1 MPLTNIRAWTDYP
14 YGGGA
19 GDAHAGGAVYLAYE
33 AVEEKIA
40 GEGNLSRLP
49 GNINEPGADAQ
60 TAGAEKKNAG
70 SVSLSPGEVF

>member
-1 MPLTNIRAWTDYP
+1 MLMQAEP
-14 YGGGA
+14 
-19 GDAHAGGAVYLAYE
+19 VYLAYE

-70 SVSLSPGEVF
+70 SVSLSPGRGFLTRRWQKSWHRRKT